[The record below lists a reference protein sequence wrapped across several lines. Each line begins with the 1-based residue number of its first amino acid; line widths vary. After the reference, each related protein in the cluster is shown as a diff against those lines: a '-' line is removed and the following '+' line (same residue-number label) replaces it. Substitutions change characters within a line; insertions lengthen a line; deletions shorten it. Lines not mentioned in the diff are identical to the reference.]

1 MLFAH
6 KVEKIKGA
14 SHKNGDVDSTCQR
27 GYKNVVYEKHVL
39 ILCYIL
45 LIESSLL

>member
-27 GYKNVVYEKHVL
+27 GYKKCRVRKAGL
-39 ILCYIL
+39 DTLLYIVD
-45 LIESSLL
+45 

>member
-14 SHKNGDVDSTCQR
+14 SHKNVDVDVDSTCQR
-27 GYKNVVYEKHVL
+27 GYKNVAYE
-39 ILCYIL
+39 
-45 LIESSLL
+45 SRS